1 MLDHLMSTVGL
12 ILTGLNDLKF
22 EKKLLPETLF
32 VNDFEKTMYLP
43 LHAKKGPFFM
53 HLSYII

>member
-1 MLDHLMSTVGL
+1 MSTVGL

-32 VNDFEKTMYLP
+32 VNDFEKTMSLP